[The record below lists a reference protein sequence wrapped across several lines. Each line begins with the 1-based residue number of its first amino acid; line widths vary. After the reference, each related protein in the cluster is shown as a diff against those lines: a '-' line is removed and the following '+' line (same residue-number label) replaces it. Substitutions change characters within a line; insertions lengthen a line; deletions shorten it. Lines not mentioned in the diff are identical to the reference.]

1 MLLTK
6 HILMTVI
13 LHQLKNL
20 NIINIK
26 IINICETL
34 PSMKNVKHNK
44 DYKDSKYHYKTVP
57 SNKSNTIPSN
67 NEIEKE
73 TEKVNLENK

>member
-1 MLLTK
+1 
-6 HILMTVI
+6 
-13 LHQLKNL
+13 
-20 NIINIK
+20 
-26 IINICETL
+26 
-34 PSMKNVKHNK
+34 MKNVKHNK

-73 TEKVNLENK
+73 TEKVNLETKTLNCKNKINWGKNKW

>member
-1 MLLTK
+1 
-6 HILMTVI
+6 
-13 LHQLKNL
+13 
-20 NIINIK
+20 
-26 IINICETL
+26 
-34 PSMKNVKHNK
+34 MKNVKHNK

-73 TEKVNLENK
+73 TEKVNLETKTLNCKNKIN